1 MGLQEALCRAIA
13 HSRFQI
19 GDFKRGLRVRERL
32 RLRGAVVGALLTA
45 EKSNCLPKLLKTGLV
60 LHAMPADAMIECE
73 KLTKRF
79 GHVVAV
85 DHVSFKVKK
94 GSIFGFLGPNGSG
107 KSTVIRMLCGLLEP
121 SDGLGRIAGFDVATQ
136 TDAIKSLIGYMS
148 QKFSLYDEL
157 TVYENLMFYG
167 RLYGLRGAPLA
178 KRRDELIAL
187 THIEPYLERRAALL
201 SGGWRQRLAMACS
214 LVHKP
219 SVLFLDE
226 PTAGIDPVARRE
238 LWDLLFEFSSLGM
251 TLFVTTHYMDE
262 AERCSHVGYI
272 HMSKLVVCGVPDDL
286 KTMPIVNPPGTKR
299 LDVTCDHVTVGL
311 QAVRHLPGVRTATV
325 FGQSMHLLLD
335 EGTSE
340 EFLRAELAKSG
351 IPHADIRPIAP
362 SLEDVFV
369 ALTTNRKN
377 GNGQ

>member
-1 MGLQEALCRAIA
+1 
-13 HSRFQI
+13 
-19 GDFKRGLRVRERL
+19 
-32 RLRGAVVGALLTA
+32 VVNA
-45 EKSNCLPKLLKTGLV
+45 NKT
-60 LHAMPADAMIECE
+60 MIECE

-79 GHVVAV
+79 GHFTAV
-85 DHVSFKVKK
+85 DHVSFSVSK

-121 SDGLGRIAGFDVATQ
+121 SDGQGRIAGFDVARQ
-136 TDAIKSLIGYMS
+136 TEEIKHLIGYMS

-157 TVYENLMFYG
+157 TAYENLTFYS
-167 RLYGLRGAPLA
+167 RLYGLRGAALA
-178 KRRDELIAL
+178 KRRDELVQLAHL
-187 THIEPYLERRAALL
+187 EAYLDRRAALL

-238 LWDLLFEFSSLGM
+238 LWDLLFEFSSQGI

-272 HMSKLVVCGVPDDL
+272 YMSKLVVCGVPDEL
-286 KTMPIVNPPGTKR
+286 KTLPVVNPPGTRR
-299 LDVTCDHVTVGL
+299 LDVTCEHVTMGL
-311 QAVRHLPGVRTATV
+311 QALRRAPGVRTATV
-325 FGQSMHLLLD
+325 FGQSMHLLVD
-335 EGTSE
+335 ETMPE
-340 EFLRAELAKSG
+340 QALRGELARAG
-351 IPHADIRPIAP
+351 ITQADIHPIGP

-369 ALTTNRKN
+369 ALTNNSK
-377 GNGQ
+377 

>member
-1 MGLQEALCRAIA
+1 MSGE
-13 HSRFQI
+13 
-19 GDFKRGLRVRERL
+19 
-32 RLRGAVVGALLTA
+32 T
-45 EKSNCLPKLLKTGLV
+45 
-60 LHAMPADAMIECE
+60 MIECD

-79 GHVVAV
+79 GQVTAV
-85 DHVSFKVKK
+85 DHVTFKVEKS
-94 GSIFGFLGPNGSG
+94 SIFGFLGPNGSG

-121 SDGLGRIAGFDVATQ
+121 SEGQGLIAGFDVAKQ
-136 TDAIKSLIGYMS
+136 TDQIKSLIGYMS

-167 RLYGLRGAPLA
+167 RLYGLRGAALS

-187 THIEPYLERRAALL
+187 THIQPYLGRRAALL

-238 LWDLLFEFSSLGM
+238 LWDLLFEFSGLGM

-262 AERCSHVGYI
+262 AERCSNVGYI
-272 HMSKLVVCGVPDDL
+272 YMSKLVVCGEPDDL
-286 KTMPIVNPPGTKR
+286 KQMPLVNPPDAKR
-299 LDVTCDHVTVGL
+299 IDVTCDHVTIGL
-311 QAVRHLPGVRTATV
+311 QAVRRLAGVRAATV
-325 FGQSMHLLLD
+325 FGQSMHLLVD
-335 EGTSE
+335 KDTPED
-340 EFLRAELAKSG
+340 FIRAELVKAG
-351 IPHADIRPIAP
+351 IPRADIRPIAP

-369 ALTTNRKN
+369 ALTNERN
-377 GNGQ
+377 GGGK

>member
-1 MGLQEALCRAIA
+1 MPTESMISCEA
-13 HSRFQI
+13 
-19 GDFKRGLRVRERL
+19 
-32 RLRGAVVGALLTA
+32 
-45 EKSNCLPKLLKTGLV
+45 
-60 LHAMPADAMIECE
+60 
-73 KLTKRF
+73 LTKRF
-79 GHVVAV
+79 GHFTAV
-85 DHVSFKVKK
+85 DHVSFAVAK

-121 SDGLGRIAGFDVATQ
+121 SEGQARIAGFDVATQ
-136 TDAIKSLIGYMS
+136 TEEIKHLIGYMS

-157 TVYENLMFYG
+157 TVHENLNFYG
-167 RLYGLRGAPLA
+167 RLYGLKGAAL
-178 KRRDELIAL
+178 KQRYDELIAL
-187 THIEPYLERRAALL
+187 THLEPYLNRRAALL

-238 LWDLLFEFSSLGM
+238 LWDLLFEFSSQGM

-272 HMSKLVVCGVPDDL
+272 HMSKLVVCGEPDDL
-286 KTMPIVNPPGTKR
+286 KQLPLVNPPGTKR
-299 LDVTCDHVTVGL
+299 IDVTCDHVTTGL
-311 QAVRHLPGVRTATV
+311 QVVRRLPGVRTATV
-325 FGQSMHLLLD
+325 FGQSMHLLVDQDMQDAFIL
-335 EGTSE
+335 
-340 EFLRAELAKSG
+340 AELAKNK

-369 ALTTNRKN
+369 ALTNNRDN
-377 GNGQ
+377 GGKP